1 MRALLHL
8 LHHVARLLP
17 VLRNSLRR
25 GLCLGVGHGVRLG
38 FLPAA
43 LPTIFFCICVLLGGS
58 LGASPGFAQEEN
70 KEAENSTAAQ
80 APKRIQLFG
89 TVEFKGSLKT
99 LTQWQN
105 AMKEHADNP
114 LFVPGATL
122 NSSTTWDSL
131 KASLTKL
138 PPLEQIKAV
147 NSFWNKWPYRQ
158 DKDVYGAEDYWAA
171 PHIFRKK
178 SGDCEDYCIAKYF
191 TLRELGFSADQLR
204 IVIVIEKIRNIAHAV
219 LAVYI
224 NDDAYILDNLTSS
237 VLSHTKSR
245 NYEPQYSVNEHYRW
259 AHVRP
264 KSPKK

>member
-1 MRALLHL
+1 MYAFLHL
-8 LHHVARLLP
+8 LGRIARQRP
-17 VLRNSLRR
+17 VLRNRRVFFLCAVPLRWPQ
-25 GLCLGVGHGVRLG
+25 HW
-38 FLPAA
+38 FLNTA
-43 LPTIFFCICVLLGGS
+43 FFCICVLVGS
-58 LGASPGFAQEEN
+58 SLLAAPVFAQEEA
-70 KEAENSTAAQ
+70 KEKEHEAEAQ

-89 TVEFKGSLKT
+89 TVEFKGNLKT

-105 AMKEHADNP
+105 AMKEHENNP
-114 LFVPGATL
+114 IFVPGSKL
-122 NSSTTWDSL
+122 NASTTWDSL
-131 KASLTKL
+131 KASLQKMSQF
-138 PPLEQIKAV
+138 EQIKAV

-158 DKDVYGAEDYWAA
+158 DKDVYGVEDYWAA
-171 PHIFRKK
+171 PYLFRKK

-237 VLSHTKSR
+237 VLSHSKSR
-245 NYEPQYSVNEHYRW
+245 NYAPQYSVNEQYRW

-264 KSPKK
+264 KQLK